1 MDPALLNEI
10 ITLESVLD
18 EMDYYQILK
27 IKQSAFASE
36 IKQAYF
42 NQSRVF
48 HPDKFY
54 NEPPDVLEKA
64 NKIFKRLAEA
74 YNVLSD
80 NDKRVAYTKSIAGAD
95 RKKYIRYDP
104 KLIEQAKAGGQK
116 EDEGQTPMG
125 KKYYQM
131 AKNSML
137 NKDYNSAK
145 INLQLAAKMEPAN
158 QTFKRKLAEVD
169 EIIKL
174 KKQQKAGG

>member
-1 MDPALLNEI
+1 MEPALLNEI
-10 ITLESVLD
+10 ITLSSVLD
-18 EMDYYQILK
+18 DMDYYQVLK
-27 IKQSAFASE
+27 IKPSAFASE

-42 NQSRVF
+42 NQSRMF

-74 YNVLSD
+74 YNILSD
-80 NDKRVAYTKSIAGAD
+80 NDKRVAYTKSIAGTD
-95 RKKYIRYDP
+95 RQKYLRYDP

-125 KKYYQM
+125 KKYYAM
-131 AKNSML
+131 AKNSMM

-158 QTFKRKLAEVD
+158 QTFKRKLEEV
-169 EIIKL
+169 EATIKL
-174 KKQQKAGG
+174 AKQQKLKS